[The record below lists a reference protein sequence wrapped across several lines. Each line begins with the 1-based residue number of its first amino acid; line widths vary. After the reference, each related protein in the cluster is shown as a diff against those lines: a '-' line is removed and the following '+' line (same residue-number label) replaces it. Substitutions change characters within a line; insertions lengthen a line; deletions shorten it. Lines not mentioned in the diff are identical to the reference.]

1 MARTQNVDEN
11 SIRHP
16 STGQTA
22 PLARAIVVFE
32 DRQEQ
37 SLIRLLRPGFRHC
50 FCLIGGDLAWT
61 VCDPLLTRIE
71 LVSLLGFDETDLACH
86 YTRSGRTI
94 LVGNV
99 SGSRTRHTR
108 CLRPMTCVEVLKRVL
123 NIDAPHVF
131 TPFQLYRSLLERR
144 APDERFRHHLINP

>member
-11 SIRHP
+11 SIRHS
-16 STGQTA
+16 STSQTS
-22 PLARAIVVFE
+22 PLTRAIVVFE

-71 LVSLLGFDETDLACH
+71 LASLLGFDETDLASL
-86 YTRSGRTI
+86 YTRSGRTV

-99 SGSRTRHTR
+99 SGGRTRYTSW
-108 CLRPMTCVEVLKRVL
+108 LRPMSCVEVLKL
-123 NIDAPHVF
+123 
-131 TPFQLYRSLLERR
+131 SLI
-144 APDERFRHHLINP
+144 HI